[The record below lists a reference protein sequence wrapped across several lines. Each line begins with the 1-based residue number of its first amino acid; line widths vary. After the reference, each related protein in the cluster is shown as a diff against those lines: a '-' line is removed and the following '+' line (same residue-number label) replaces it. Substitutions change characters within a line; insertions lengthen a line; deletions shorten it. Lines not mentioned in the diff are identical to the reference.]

1 MDTQALLSGLRKCI
15 DTYSLIQD
23 GDRIAVGLSGGKDSL
38 TLLYGLSQL
47 RRFYPRSFSLI
58 AIVIDPGF
66 HMDYSPL
73 SAFAESLD
81 VKLIVEKTEIYQ
93 IVQAKQAD
101 HTCSLCANM
110 RRAALVHAAM
120 CEGCTAI
127 ALGHHMDDYLTTCLM
142 SLIYEGRF
150 YTFAPKTCYEDRDIR
165 IIRPM
170 LYLSEGSVQNYVSA
184 MSFPLVRN
192 LCPLDHGTKREEMSQ
207 LLYEMSKR
215 YPGLKRRL
223 LHAVETSD
231 IPDWKMARQR

>member
-101 HTCSLCANM
+101 H
-110 RRAALVHAAM
+110 
-120 CEGCTAI
+120 
-127 ALGHHMDDYLTTCLM
+127 
-142 SLIYEGRF
+142 
-150 YTFAPKTCYEDRDIR
+150 
-165 IIRPM
+165 
-170 LYLSEGSVQNYVSA
+170 
-184 MSFPLVRN
+184 
-192 LCPLDHGTKREEMSQ
+192 
-207 LLYEMSKR
+207 
-215 YPGLKRRL
+215 
-223 LHAVETSD
+223 
-231 IPDWKMARQR
+231 